1 MLQIHDILIRNYCLQ
16 LKWTTALKKQYTS
29 SDTVPTIVISLWEV
43 WCAWIIT
50 TVTNLD
56 TFSTLIF
63 AESLVYQYLK
73 CIYIKNKQMFQYV
86 WIEKVQFQGLKRHM
100 VITHIPWI
108 LWCMS
113 WQEAQLS
120 LSLSTLSAVARGGPF
135 HGAMASVPSRAEI
148 HVKWIYMKPAW
159 HGPEIYLKTSVE
171 LNSSQASQIS
181 KKIKFKHSLLH
192 KCVDKEWSESQRK
205 FLVQV
210 LETSSN

>member
-1 MLQIHDILIRNYCLQ
+1 MNNSTKKAVYVLRRCPHHCYLSMRGMMCMDNYYRHKCGH
-16 LKWTTALKKQYTS
+16 
-29 SDTVPTIVISLWEV
+29 
-43 WCAWIIT
+43 
-50 TVTNLD
+50 
-56 TFSTLIF
+56 IF
-63 AESLVYQYLK
+63 HIDFCSESLVYQYLK
-73 CIYIKNKQMFQYV
+73 CIYIKNRQMFQYV

-113 WQEAQLS
+113 WQEAQLP

-148 HVKWIYMKPAW
+148 HVKWIYMEPAW
-159 HGPEIYLKTSVE
+159 HGPELYLKTSVE

-181 KKIKFKHSLLH
+181 KKIKFKHSILH
-192 KCVDKEWSESQRK
+192 KCVDKEWNESPRK

-210 LETSSN
+210 LG